1 MKKRSQF
8 SISMVAVA
16 IGIIVGVVVL
26 LFTGKNPL
34 LLFVALIRAT
44 TGYYLVN
51 GTFSLRYFGE
61 FLVTAT
67 PIILTGLAVGFAY
80 RTGLFNIGAEGQV
93 MIGAAACTVVALKV
107 PPIPYIHWLLCLLAA
122 ALAGGLWAGIPG
134 FLKAKFK
141 VHEVVIC
148 IMLNY
153 TAFFLANYIVELID
167 PNAVGIRR
175 TIAFPKSALIS
186 APWLEQLTEGS
197 RLNYGIILALVCV
210 VIFWFI
216 IEKTTFGYSLRAT
229 GFNKEGANYAG
240 IKTDRNVF
248 LSMMIAGMF
257 AGLAGATLAQGVFSY
272 GRVLAAFENYGFDG
286 IAVAFVGGGNALGI
300 LLSGF
305 LFAMLKNAQQ
315 TLQVLGLT
323 KDIVNIISASIIM
336 AIAMKW
342 GIEWILDRLKKP
354 EKPEITGG
362 DPV

>member
-1 MKKRSQF
+1 MRKRSQF
-8 SISMVAVA
+8 SISLVA
-16 IGIIVGVVVL
+16 ITIGILVGVIVL
-26 LFTGKNPL
+26 TLTGKNPL
-34 LLFVALIRAT
+34 LLFVALLRST
-44 TGYYLVN
+44 TGYYLMN

-67 PIILTGLAVGFAY
+67 PIILTGLSVGFAY

-93 MIGAAACTVVALKV
+93 MMGAAACTFVALKV
-107 PPIPYIHWLLCLLAA
+107 PEVPYIHWLLALLAA

-153 TAFFLANYIVELID
+153 TAFFLANYIVETID

-175 TIAFPKSALIS
+175 TIGFSPSTLIS
-186 APWLEQLTEGS
+186 ARWLEQLTDGS
-197 RLNYGIILALVCV
+197 RLNYGIIIALLCV
-210 VIFWFI
+210 VVFWFI

-229 GFNKEGANYAG
+229 GFNKEGANFAG

-257 AGLAGATLAQGVFSY
+257 AGLAGATLAQGVFGY

-300 LLSGF
+300 MLAGF
-305 LFAMLKNAQQ
+305 LFSMLKNAQQ

-323 KDIVNIISASIIM
+323 KDIVNIISATIIM

-342 GIEWILDRLKKP
+342 GIEQLLDRFKKA
-354 EKPEITGG
+354 EVKVEAGG
-362 DPV
+362 DSE